1 MVVMRMHRALKVA
14 AGVAA
19 AGVVGFAGVLL
30 GGCQSGSG
38 GSGGAER
45 TARIESVSLAGASGA
60 TLHVRGL
67 SCPLCATNIDKGMRA
82 LPGVG
87 GAEVDLGAG
96 TVELTFVPGARPSAK
111 QIDRA
116 VRDSGFTLV
125 GIDRRD

>member
-1 MVVMRMHRALKVA
+1 MIVMLMKRLAKIAVGSA
-14 AGVAA
+14 
-19 AGVVGFAGVLL
+19 VVGVTGFVW
-30 GGCQSGSG
+30 GCQSGSG
-38 GSGGAER
+38 SGER
-45 TARIESVSLAGASGA
+45 TARFESVSLAGASGA

-96 TVELTFVPGARPSAK
+96 TVELTFVPGARPSAM